1 MATVEIPALKNW
13 KRSALVWGT
22 VGVAGSFLS
31 GNPMTTLLFGL
42 GMGAVAGWLSALC
55 VDRRKERLLPL
66 VSFGGLAVLIYLLF
80 THVPAKGLLGSFSTG
95 AAYVAAE
102 SLVFGLLGER
112 IVRKMN
118 HRYRDVLAALTPKP
132 PTIGLPDVPIDQG
145 EATEAFLGLLPD
157 PLQGEFRGSLQD
169 VISLHPFRSL
179 ESLAP
184 TQSAL
189 GGVPFLATDKEW
201 PSREGTPLDFL
212 AQIDLSQ
219 IPPHVF
225 DSAPSGT
232 LAFFYDVE
240 NGPWGDEAEDIG
252 AAAIIHTP
260 QGVAGKSVQK
270 PGTRPPAPLR
280 LPVGFVHTRE
290 LSLTGEQEDRFYK
303 HFRSLPDT
311 EKSQL
316 EEVHDLLLG
325 STSGYNR
332 ILSPPNRI
340 QNDMDSDLA
349 VASAAYGL
357 SEGTAWVMVLQ
368 IDSVDE
374 LGWQWGDAGC
384 LYFYLPSEDLATGRF
399 DRPWVVLQCH

>member
-1 MATVEIPALKNW
+1 MATFDIPDLRNW
-13 KRSALVWGT
+13 KRSAILW
-22 VGVAGSFLS
+22 
-31 GNPMTTLLFGL
+31 
-42 GMGAVAGWLSALC
+42 GAVGLVSLFVSKTPGILLLLPLALGAAAGTASALC
-55 VDRRKERLLPL
+55 IGRGKWTMAAISYGALAILIGILLSRNAIPNAL
-66 VSFGGLAVLIYLLF
+66 GYFAMGSLFVAAEKVSFGILGDRAV
-80 THVPAKGLLGSFSTG
+80 K
-95 AAYVAAE
+95 
-102 SLVFGLLGER
+102 
-112 IVRKMN
+112 KMN

-132 PTIGLPDVPIDQG
+132 PTIGLPEVPIDQG
-145 EATEAFLGLLPD
+145 EATEAFLGLLPG

-189 GGVPFLATDKEW
+189 GGVPFLATDQEW

-240 NGPWGDEAEDIG
+240 NAPWGSEAEDIG
-252 AAAIIHTP
+252 AAVIIHTP
-260 QGVAGKSVQK
+260 QGVAGKSVLK

-290 LSLTGEQEDRFYK
+290 LCLTGEQEDRFYE
-303 HFRSLPDT
+303 HFRSLPDP

-316 EEVHDLLLG
+316 EEVHDILLG
-325 STSGYNR
+325 SSSGYNR

-357 SEGTAWVMVLQ
+357 PEGTAWVMVLQ

-384 LYFYLPSEDLATGRF
+384 LYFHLPSEDLATGRF